1 MVLSLNLRAQ
11 FFQKQGMN
19 VWIFF
24 SSTWAYSPRLT
35 DMFDETNKNL
45 QIPIAN
51 FSVCHTTCTQ
61 FLQQAQ
67 EPMDATPI
75 LSGVLGKSLLK

>member
-1 MVLSLNLRAQ
+1 
-11 FFQKQGMN
+11 
-19 VWIFF
+19 
-24 SSTWAYSPRLT
+24 
-35 DMFDETNKNL
+35 MFDETNKNL